1 MQLFFLEEQP
11 INKNNNAFILGCF
24 CWRMYRNAVAELF
37 ASVPECLID
46 YYLNLLSIHMK
57 EFQHPFLFTF
67 FIFFKQKTKNLPH
80 LPEKVP
86 KMVGI

>member
-1 MQLFFLEEQP
+1 
-11 INKNNNAFILGCF
+11 
-24 CWRMYRNAVAELF
+24 
-37 ASVPECLID
+37 
-46 YYLNLLSIHMK
+46 MK

-86 KMVGI
+86 KMVGIWCPDGSARSDGICDKTKYEILVGEHF